1 MLIKLPRDSQLIQN
15 CKKDI
20 LKEAAKLHNVQR
32 FKKVII
38 VPDVDA
44 I

>member
-1 MLIKLPRDSQLIQN
+1 LPRDSQLIAK
-15 CKKDI
+15 CKHDI
-20 LKEAAKLHNVQR
+20 LKECANLHDNKR